1 MLAKHLSVIMALAFV
16 LTGTAIA
23 QGQAASISPVA
34 PNGLAEST
42 DGDQPCQLN
51 LRHPGD
57 LRFRG
62 IHSRGYNARDGGM
75 HSEISRSE
83 VHHTGDACTYI
94 LDIKSNSSTQQPR
107 LRGPG
112 GNLSYHIEPMGNV
125 AGVKNAGSIRYKG
138 NLRDREPMQMTG
150 FSIAIPPGQDVS
162 AGRYEDRVD
171 LVLFRENDG
180 RLEIASSRTMR
191 VFVDVPARVTA
202 SIGGNASSGG
212 SSTNVDFGT
221 LQTGEKR
228 SVGFSTYANTQ
239 YSMHL
244 RSDEG
249 GGLRHDKSSL
259 SIPYTVQVWG
269 QNISSERLAQG
280 ADLSGSGSGEQS
292 HSLDITIGNVG
303 GAAAG
308 TYRDRLTLVITAD

>member
-1 MLAKHLSVIMALAFV
+1 
-16 LTGTAIA
+16 
-23 QGQAASISPVA
+23 
-34 PNGLAEST
+34 
-42 DGDQPCQLN
+42 
-51 LRHPGD
+51 
-57 LRFRG
+57 
-62 IHSRGYNARDGGM
+62 M
-75 HSEISRSE
+75 HCEITRSE
-83 VHHTGDACTYI
+83 VQHTGGACIYI
-94 LDIKSNSSTQQPR
+94 LDITAHSRLQQPR
-107 LRGPG
+107 LNGPG
-112 GNLSYHIEPMGNV
+112 GNLTYHIEPMGNV
-125 AGVKNAGSIRYKG
+125 SGVKHAGSIRYEG

-150 FSIAIPPGQDVS
+150 FSIAIPPGQDVP
-162 AGRYEDRVD
+162 AGQYEDRVD

-191 VFVDVPARVTA
+191 IFVDVPARVTA
-202 SIGGNASSGG
+202 SIGGNANSGG

-221 LQTGEKR
+221 LQTGEKQ

-269 QNISSERLAQG
+269 QDISSERLAQG
-280 ADLSGSGSGEQS
+280 ADISGSGPGEQS
-292 HSLDITIGNVG
+292 HSFDITIGNVG